1 MAVKFIIE
9 QDWADISHHFR
20 RMFGGL
26 GVLEASEQLLEF
38 RSKPPTVSTGISLDR
53 HGHLLA
59 NMPLHSIQS
68 AFTTVAFDEALTF
81 LRLEGPGVAYTYTI
95 PTEILAL
102 RDAQA

>member
-1 MAVKFIIE
+1 MRYRIQRDWPSISSVFGNMFRDLGDVKIE
-9 QDWADISHHFR
+9 NNI
-20 RMFGGL
+20 
-26 GVLEASEQLLEF
+26 LEF
-38 RSKPPTVSTGISLDR
+38 RSKPPTVSTGISLDC

-68 AFTTVAFDEALTF
+68 AFTTVEFDEALTF